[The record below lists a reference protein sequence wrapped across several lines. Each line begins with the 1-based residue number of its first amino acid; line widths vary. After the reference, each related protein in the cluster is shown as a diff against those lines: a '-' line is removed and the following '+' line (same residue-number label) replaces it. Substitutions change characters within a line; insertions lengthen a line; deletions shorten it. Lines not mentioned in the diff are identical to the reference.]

1 MKKFLSLVLALVMT
15 MSLVT
20 ISAGAKDFTDNDK
33 VTYDEAVQVISMLG
47 IVNGYEDGSF
57 KPTNTLTRGA
67 AAKII
72 ANLKLTPAVAD
83 TLKGSKTTFKDVP
96 ETNVF
101 SGYIAYCASEG
112 IINGYRDGT
121 FRPAGTLNGY
131 AFMKMLL
138 GALGYDT
145 AIEQYTGSGWEV
157 RVATR
162 ANRVGLTD
170 GNDAFVGSKAVT
182 REEACLYAFNTLN
195 AEVVEYENKG
205 TNITI
210 NGVVIASGASAA
222 KPIVVTEKVN
232 GETKSHNQLYR
243 EANFAKLQPVDDA
256 IDAFGRPAI
265 KWAYGKKSVSV
276 AAEPALSYKGVVTTK
291 DLVSDLGLK
300 KTEKKMF
307 KYDQFTLSVGKQE
320 TTYND
325 QDRFNSNVNT
335 ATYIYKS
342 ETAGVDYD
350 VFTVQYTLGKVV
362 KVNAAN
368 AKNETERNILLNN
381 GKTFET
387 EQFAAKDAVLF
398 ALGTDGNVADVVSV
412 ETITG
417 TATAKKGNK
426 IVVNGTSY
434 TNKVGVLVND
444 EGTFTLS
451 YDGTAIIKKDA
462 VGGVESSLYAFVMAT
477 QPAGTVYDENG
488 KPTTGTNVYFV
499 KADGT
504 KAVALKASDSIA
516 VEKGKV
522 YNYAMNSKGE
532 FKAISAVGKATTTVL
547 DKTQIILDGTSSY
560 FASNA
565 TKYVFVKN
573 DGNDKYVVTTV
584 TGYANAKTK
593 VASDIYAVAND
604 DNMALTVFVVGEAS
618 GIESSKQYAFLTDVE
633 ATETTVDTKTVYTFS
648 VFGVEGGTLKTT
660 DGTVA
665 NKITA
670 MGKGARFSYTLLD
683 GYVTD
688 VEEATTG
695 KVGTYAAPKNV
706 TNVVEDSGY
715 FVADGQAYVFAKDA
729 TVYVYDKDA
738 ADADKVITAATTDSV
753 TIDSKIVIWTNS
765 TTANQADVIVILA
778 D

>member
-20 ISAGAKDFTDNDK
+20 VSAGAKDFTDNDK

-210 NGVVIASGASAA
+210 NGVTIATGASAA

-243 EANFAKLQPVDDA
+243 EANFAKLKPVDDA
-256 IDAFGRPAI
+256 TDTFGRPAI

-276 AAEPALSYKGVVTTK
+276 AAEPDLSYKGIVSTK
-291 DLVSDLGLK
+291 DLVADLGLK
-300 KTEKKMF
+300 KADGTKTF
-307 KYDQFTLSVGKQE
+307 NYNGTPVSVSKA
-320 TTYND
+320 
-325 QDRFNSNVNT
+325 T
-335 ATYIYKS
+335 ATDDAAFGSTHMTGTYVYQVS
-342 ETAGVDYD
+342 ANAYD
-350 VFTVQYTLGKVV
+350 VFTVTYQYGKVV

-412 ETITG
+412 ETVTG
-417 TATAKKGNK
+417 TATAKKGDK

-434 TNKVGVLVND
+434 YNTVGVLVND

-451 YDGTAIIKKDA
+451 FDGAAIIKKDA
-462 VGGVESSLYAFVMAT
+462 VGGVESNLYAYVLNT
-477 QPAGTVYDENG
+477 RDAGTTYDENG
-488 KPTTGTNVYFV
+488 NPITGTNVYFV

-504 KAVALKASDSIA
+504 KAVALKASDSAA
-516 VEKGKV
+516 VEAGKA
-522 YNYAMNSKGE
+522 YNYVLNSKGE
-532 FKAISAVGKATTTVL
+532 FKAIGTAVDAAQTNTL
-547 DKTQIILDGTSSY
+547 NKTQIIKVDNNTSY
-560 FASNA
+560 LASNT

-573 DGNDKYVVTTV
+573 SGNYDVTTV
-584 TGYANAKTK
+584 TGYTNAKTK
-593 VASDIYAVAND
+593 VGTTATIYAVANED
-604 DNMALTVFVVGEAS
+604 KMALTVFVIGEAT
-618 GIESSKQYAFLTDVE
+618 GVDTNKQYVFLTDAE
-633 ATETTVDTKTVYTFS
+633 ATETTVDKNTVYTFS
-648 VFGVEGGTLKTT
+648 VYGTADGTLKTT
-660 DGTVA
+660 DSAVA
-665 NKITA
+665 NTIAGLK
-670 MGKGARFSYTLLD
+670 KGARFSYTLLN
-683 GYVTD
+683 GYVTA
-688 VEEATTG
+688 VEPAAAS
-695 KVGTYAAPKNV
+695 VGTYAAPV
-706 TNVVEDSGY
+706 TVDNVVEDAGY
-715 FVADGQAYVFAKDA
+715 FVVGNQAYVFAKDV
-729 TVYVYDKDA
+729 TVYVYDAEATDA
-738 ADADKVITAATTDSV
+738 AKVITESTVDAV
-753 TIDSKIVIWTNS
+753 TAETKVVFWTNDS
-765 TTANQADVIVILA
+765 TANQADIIVIIA
-778 D
+778 E

>member
-112 IINGYRDGT
+112 IISGYRDGT

-462 VGGVESSLYAFVMAT
+462 VGGVESNLYAYVMNT
-477 QPAGTVYDENG
+477 QSAGTVYDENG
-488 KPTTGTNVYFV
+488 QPTTGTNVYFV

-532 FKAISAVGKATTTVL
+532 FKAIAVVGKATTTTL
-547 DKTQIILDGTSSY
+547 DKTQIIVDGSSSY
-560 FASNA
+560 FASNT

-573 DGNDKYVVTTV
+573 SGKYDVTTV
-584 TGYANAKTK
+584 TGYTNAKTK
-593 VASDIYAVAND
+593 AASEIYAVAND
-604 DNMALTVFVVGEAS
+604 DNMALTVFVIGEAT
-618 GIESSKQYAFLTDVE
+618 GIDSNKQYAFLTDAE
-633 ATETTVDTKTVYTFS
+633 ATETTVDSKTVYTFS
-648 VFGVEGGTLKTT
+648 VFGVEGGVLKTT
-660 DGTVA
+660 DETVA
-665 NKITA
+665 GEIA
-670 MGKGARFSYTLLD
+670 AFQKGGRFSYTLLD
-683 GYVTD
+683 GYVTA
-688 VEEATTG
+688 VEAAG
-695 KVGTYAAPKNV
+695 ANVGTYAAPKTV

-715 FVADGQAYVFAKDA
+715 FVANGQAYVFAKDA
-729 TVYVYDKDA
+729 AVYVYDAEA
-738 ADADKVITAATTDSV
+738 ADTAKVLTEATVDAV
-753 TIDSKIVIWTNS
+753 TIDSKVVIWTNA
-765 TTANQADVIVILA
+765 TTANQADIVVILA

>member
-112 IINGYRDGT
+112 IINGYKDGT
-121 FRPAGTLNGY
+121 FKPAGTLNGY

-243 EANFAKLQPVDDA
+243 EANFAKLKPVDEA

-300 KTEKKMF
+300 KSETKTF
-307 KYDQFTLSVGKQE
+307 KYDKFTLTVGKQE

-350 VFTVQYTLGKVV
+350 VFTVQYALGKVV

-434 TNKVGVLVND
+434 TNNVGVLVND

-462 VGGVESSLYAFVMAT
+462 VGGVESNLYAYVMNT
-477 QPAGTVYDENG
+477 QSAGTVYDENG
-488 KPTTGTNVYFV
+488 QPTTGTNVYFV

-532 FKAISAVGKATTTVL
+532 FKAIAVVGKATTTTL
-547 DKTQIILDGTSSY
+547 DKTQIIVDGSSSY
-560 FASNA
+560 FASNT
-565 TKYVFVKN
+565 TKYVFVK
-573 DGNDKYVVTTV
+573 DSGKYDVTTV
-584 TGYANAKTK
+584 TGYTNAKTK
-593 VASDIYAVAND
+593 AASEIYAVAND
-604 DNMALTVFVVGEAS
+604 DNMALTVFVIGEAT
-618 GIESSKQYAFLTDVE
+618 GVDTNKQYVFLTDAE
-633 ATETTVDTKTVYTFS
+633 ATETTVDKNTVYTFS
-648 VFGVEGGTLKTT
+648 VYGTADGTLKTT
-660 DGTVA
+660 DSAVA
-665 NKITA
+665 TTISGLK
-670 MGKGARFSYTLLD
+670 KGARFSYTLLN
-683 GYVTD
+683 GYVTA
-688 VEEATTG
+688 VEPAAAS
-695 KVGTYAAPKNV
+695 VGTYAAPV
-706 TNVVEDSGY
+706 TVGNVVEDAGY
-715 FVADGQAYVFAKDA
+715 FVVGNQAYVFAKDV
-729 TVYVYDKDA
+729 TVYVYDAEATDA
-738 ADADKVITAATTDSV
+738 AKVITESTVDAV
-753 TIDSKIVIWTNS
+753 TAETKVVFWTNDS
-765 TTANQADVIVILA
+765 TANQADIIVIIA
-778 D
+778 E